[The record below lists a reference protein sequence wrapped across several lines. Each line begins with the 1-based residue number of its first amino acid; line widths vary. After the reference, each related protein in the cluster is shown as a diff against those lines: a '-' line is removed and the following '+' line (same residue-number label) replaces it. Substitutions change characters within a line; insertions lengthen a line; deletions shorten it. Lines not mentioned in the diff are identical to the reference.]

1 MFRYGKKRTND
12 QSVKQQHY
20 LETLLQKRFMLV

>member
-1 MFRYGKKRTND
+1 
-12 QSVKQQHY
+12 VKQQHY